1 MPACLHSNPKD
12 VGQYRMTQEEQRMVT
27 SLVYQLSPIMKLMGK
42 QTRQEFL
49 KISEVLQAFKQ
60 GLVTEGEVI
69 YEFINLEIGS
79 IKSKDKLME
88 LVSMD
93 ENALK
98 INAWWTVLRSWAKVP
113 ALNSFILS
121 KNQEDTDKLQEAAL
135 AAWQALEQAEASK
148 EQTNRKEWLAKR
160 LQETRL
166 KGTVIDMQ
174 ELTDE
179 EAMEYFDALAAYQA
193 KQKDKQALKL
203 ADKEETEASKQIFTF
218 DML

>member
-1 MPACLHSNPKD
+1 MAL
-12 VGQYRMTQEEQRMVT
+12 VG
-27 SLVYQLSPIMKLMGK
+27 I
-42 QTRQEFL
+42 
-49 KISEVLQAFKQ
+49 
-60 GLVTEGEVI
+60 
-69 YEFINLEIGS
+69 
-79 IKSKDKLME
+79 
-88 LVSMD
+88 D
-93 ENALK
+93 ERTTK
-98 INAWWTVLRSWAKVP
+98 VNAWWAVLRSWAKVP
-113 ALNSFILS
+113 TLNAFILS
-121 KNQEDTDKLQEAAL
+121 KDPQHQFKLQQAAL
-135 AAWQALEQAEASK
+135 QAWIHLEQAEASK

-166 KGTVIDMQ
+166 KGTVLDMQ